1 MANLTEVRTA
11 LKAGDKQKAA
21 QILKVV
27 LKEKPSA
34 DAWVLAAKLSSN
46 PDTAKQHLQRAL
58 SFDSKNATARDMLR
72 DLGGEQKSY
81 HANLMEEV
89 KIGMEEFGQNSRLL
103 SRLNPN
109 QRVIL
114 VTGVFVLVFITSGIL
129 LANLARPAEV
139 EQRELPPIPT
149 VAVIATDSLLTSFS
163 GSGLNIADIHQVDP
177 LPDTSISEQVEMTVQ
192 DAAGSYPATVFM
204 YTDIDGLVKD
214 RLRLASLGAS
224 NRIVVN
230 QTAVLVYPLEV
241 DPVTADSLESVFNS
255 VAGS

>member
-11 LKAGDKQKAA
+11 LKGGDKQKAA

-58 SFDSKNATARDMLR
+58 SFDSKHATAREMLR

-81 HANLMEEV
+81 HANLMEEI
-89 KIGMEEFGQNSRLL
+89 KIGMEDFGQNSRLL
-103 SRLNPN
+103 SRLNPS
-109 QRVIL
+109 QRVALI
-114 VTGVFVLVFITSGIL
+114 TGVFVLVLISSGLL
-129 LANLARPAEV
+129 LANLTRPAEV
-139 EQRELPPIPT
+139 EKRELPPVPT
-149 VAVIATDSLLTSFS
+149 VAVIATDSLLSSFTD
-163 GSGLNIADIHQVDP
+163 SGLNIADVHKVDP
-177 LPDTSISEQVEMTVQ
+177 LPDTPITEQVEMTIQ
-192 DAAGSYPATVFM
+192 DTAGSHPATV
-204 YTDIDGLVKD
+204 YLYADIDGLVND
-214 RLRLASLGAS
+214 RLRLTSLGTS
-224 NRIVVN
+224 NKIVVN

-241 DPVTADSLESVFNS
+241 DSTTADSLESIFNS

>member
-1 MANLTEVRTA
+1 
-11 LKAGDKQKAA
+11 
-21 QILKVV
+21 
-27 LKEKPSA
+27 
-34 DAWVLAAKLSSN
+34 
-46 PDTAKQHLQRAL
+46 
-58 SFDSKNATARDMLR
+58 MLR

-149 VAVIATDSLLTSFS
+149 VAVIATNSLLTSFS

-214 RLRLASLGAS
+214 RLRLASLGTS

-241 DPVTADSLESVFNS
+241 DPATADSLESVFNS